1 MCQSNA
7 YIVRDGEKELFM
19 EDVSEVIPEQDGLTL
34 SGLMGEEKFIAAD
47 IQKMDLMDHEILL
60 EERE

>member
-1 MCQSNA
+1 MCQSTA

-19 EDVSEVIPEQDGLTL
+19 EDVSEIIPEKEGLTL
-34 SGLMGEEKFIAAD
+34 SGLMGEEKFIEAE